1 MIKPIRE
8 SNMDS
13 VISKINEIVG
23 QLNVREEKEDLLKRQ
38 MQAQID
44 ARKAIEANGA

>member
-23 QLNVREEKEDLLKRQ
+23 KLNVQEERDDLLKRQ
-38 MQAQID
+38 IQAQID
-44 ARKAIEANGA
+44 ARKAIEGNA